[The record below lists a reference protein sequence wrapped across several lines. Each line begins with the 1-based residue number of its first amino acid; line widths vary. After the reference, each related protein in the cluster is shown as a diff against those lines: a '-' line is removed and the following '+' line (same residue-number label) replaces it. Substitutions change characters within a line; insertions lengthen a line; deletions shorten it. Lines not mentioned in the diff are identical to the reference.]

1 MEGTKKRRLQGSCDS
16 CRFRKKACDSA
27 QRPGA
32 KCSNCVAFG
41 SECTH
46 IAAMSRKNGGVPLNL
61 AMPET
66 TEELQVHITAILE
79 PAYTCPKDTRVLR
92 PLLVQLARYARE
104 LEAKVSALEHEASAS
119 PTADVQT
126 MEGPM
131 SGLSISENK
140 NRQYGAEDDTKFIK
154 TVFDLKQ
161 TLDPHYSHRR
171 PAFWTRQVW
180 QNMTPVFTS
189 PLFFPPSDLIYSFV
203 DHFLDTTNNHICLLH
218 GPSFRRDV
226 SNGIHY
232 TSRQFGS
239 VVLAVCAIAS
249 RTSNDTRVA
258 DGHQLGWEWFK
269 QLRPLDSIDYAS
281 PGCLWDLQLFVLMVL
296 YMYRLS
302 IKGKC
307 WLFAGMGIRLA
318 QHMRIHRKR
327 RSNEPWTP
335 LDESLKRAWWA
346 LITVDCYASSLSGR
360 MICANVDEFDTD
372 LPLEIDDEYW
382 PGELLADPLQPWTQP
397 AGVVPKVTAWVLHLK
412 LLEIYGFA
420 QKTIYSV
427 RRSEYWDAL
436 STAEW
441 GHNVAVE
448 LDSALNKWIDALPDH
463 LRWNPHQP
471 SEASAVLYST
481 YYWVQIQI
489 HRPFIINADRS
500 FDSIAICTNAARSCA
515 HVLQA
520 HHAAFHDITLGN
532 MLAAI
537 LYSAIVLLLNAAN
550 AHSDGAVAT
559 PRDLEDVYKLMEIL
573 QSHEEMWQ
581 VAGRYH
587 DVIAEVFALL
597 KAPKEQDSRKRKEHH
612 DVDAEHLD
620 WGDPGVDSSNTDLA
634 PNGADNLMAWEGWS
648 ANSWEDFGAYLSLTG
663 INGRGP
669 F

>member
-32 KCSNCVAFG
+32 KCSNCVA
-41 SECTH
+41 
-46 IAAMSRKNGGVPLNL
+46 KNGGVPLNL
-61 AMPET
+61 AMSET
-66 TEELQVHITAILE
+66 TEELQIHITAILE
-79 PAYTCPKDTRVLR
+79 PAYPCPKDTRVVR

-104 LEAKVSALEHEASAS
+104 LEAKVSALE
-119 PTADVQT
+119 
-126 MEGPM
+126 
-131 SGLSISENK
+131 
-140 NRQYGAEDDTKFIK
+140 RQAM
-154 TVFDLKQ
+154 
-161 TLDPHYSHRR
+161 
-171 PAFWTRQVW
+171 FWTRPVW
-180 QNMTPVFTS
+180 QNMTPVLTS
-189 PLFFPPSDLIYSFV
+189 PLLFPPSDLIHSLVNSF
-203 DHFLDTTNNHICLLH
+203 LSDTHLCLLH

-249 RTSNDTRVA
+249 RTSNDPRVA
-258 DGHQLGWEWFK
+258 DRHQVGWEWFK

-281 PGCLWDLQLFVLMVL
+281 PGCLWDLQLFVLMVM
-296 YMYRLS
+296 YMYGLS
-302 IKGKC
+302 IADKC

-318 QHMRIHRKR
+318 QHMRLHRKR

-346 LITVDCYASSLSGR
+346 LVTLDSYASSLSGR
-360 MICANVDEFDTD
+360 MRSANSDEFDTD
-372 LPLEIDDEYW
+372 FPLEVDDEYW

-397 AGVVPKVTAWVLHLK
+397 AG
-412 LLEIYGFA
+412 IYGFA

-427 RRSEYWDAL
+427 RRSEFWDAL

-448 LDSALNKWIDALPDH
+448 LDSALNNWIDALPDH
-463 LRWNPHQP
+463 LRWNSHQP

-500 FDSIAICTNAARSCA
+500 FSSIAICTNAARSCA

-520 HHAAFHDITLGN
+520 HHAAFHNLALSN
-532 MLAAI
+532 MLAAM
-537 LYSAIVLLLNAAN
+537 LYSTIVLLLNAAN
-550 AHSDGAVAT
+550 SRSDGAAAT
-559 PRDLEDVYKLMEIL
+559 PRDLEDVHKLMDIL

-597 KAPKEQDSRKRKEHH
+597 KAPKEKDSRKRKEQH

-620 WGDPGVDSSNTDLA
+620 WGDLGLDSSNTDL
-634 PNGADNLMAWEGWS
+634 DNLMAWEGWS
-648 ANSWEDFGAYLSLTG
+648 ANSWEDFGAYLSLTD
-663 INGRGP
+663 INGGGS

>member
-32 KCSNCVAFG
+32 KCSNCVAYG

-46 IAAMSRKNGGVPLNL
+46 IAAMSRKNGGVPLNS
-61 AMPET
+61 AMESET
-66 TEELQVHITAILE
+66 MEELQVHITAILE
-79 PAYTCPKDTRVLR
+79 PAYTCPKDNRVLR

-104 LEAKVSALEHEASAS
+104 LEAKISALERQASAS

-126 MEGPM
+126 MEDPM
-131 SGLSISENK
+131 SKLTISENK
-140 NRQYGAEDDTKFIK
+140 NRQYGAEEFIK
-154 TVFDLKQ
+154 TVFDLK

-171 PAFWTRQVW
+171 PVFWTRPVW
-180 QNMTPVFTS
+180 QNMTPVLTS
-189 PLFFPPSDLIYSFV
+189 PLLFPPSDLIYSLV
-203 DHFLDTTNNHICLLH
+203 NHFLDTTNNHLCLLH
-218 GPSFRRDV
+218 GPSFRRDI

-249 RTSNDTRVA
+249 RTSNDPRVA

-296 YMYRLS
+296 YMYRVS
-302 IKGKC
+302 ILGGKC

-360 MICANVDEFDTD
+360 MICANLDEF
-372 LPLEIDDEYW
+372 PLEIDDEYW

-397 AGVVPKVTAWVLHLK
+397 AGVFPKVTAWTLPILGRVIH
-412 LLEIYGFA
+412 
-420 QKTIYSV
+420 
-427 RRSEYWDAL
+427 
-436 STAEW
+436 AEW

-448 LDSALNKWIDALPDH
+448 LDSALNNWIDALPDH

-500 FDSIAICTNAARSCA
+500 FSSIAICTNAARSCA

-520 HHAAFHDITLGN
+520 HHAAFHDITFGN
-532 MLAAI
+532 SMLAAM

-573 QSHEEMWQ
+573 QSHEETWQ

-597 KAPKEQDSRKRKEHH
+597 KAPKEQDSLKRTEHH

-620 WGDPGVDSSNTDLA
+620 WGDLGVDSSNTDLA
-634 PNGADNLMAWEGWS
+634 PNGVDNLMAWEGWS
-648 ANSWEDFGAYLSLTG
+648 ANSWEDFGAYLSLTD
-663 INGRGP
+663 INGAGP